1 MLSQQEARNL
11 IDRITG
17 YAKLPGC
24 EIGLNWEENASI
36 RFANNG
42 ITTSGY
48 TLTQNISITSTTED
62 KRRGIAVVNE
72 VTPEALKAGV
82 EQAEALAMISRPDPE
97 DVDPLGPQKYPDLM
111 NYDAFTGSA
120 RNDVM
125 IPHVR
130 AIIARS
136 RESKLVAAG
145 FIQRSARAV
154 AVGNK
159 AGLFGYHTGTDS
171 GLSTTMRNPAGTSS
185 GWASATSV
193 NLKDIDGAMV
203 GRIAAEKCLRGAG
216 LKKKLDPGKY
226 TVILEP
232 SGVSDLVAFL
242 GFGMGARQA
251 EQGQS
256 FMSKDGGGT
265 HLGEKLFPD
274 FITLR
279 SDPTNPKLP
288 ALPWSGGGGFGGG
301 FGGASPSLVPSDR
314 ITWIDQGVVRN
325 LSYDRYWAAK
335 AGKAPTPSPA
345 NLVLDGQENTLD
357 DLIRSTER
365 GLLITRLWYI
375 RFLQQKTLQL
385 TGLTRDGVFLVENG
399 KVTDPVT
406 NFRWNESP
414 VRVLQNAKRMSRS
427 ARALG
432 SEGGSVIAPA
442 MVVDNFNLASVSD
455 AV

>member
-1 MLSQQEARNL
+1 MLSQHEARNL
-11 IDRITG
+11 IDQVTG

-24 EIGLNWEENASI
+24 EVSLNWEESASI

-48 TLTQNISITSTTED
+48 TLTQNVSITSTTED
-62 KRRGIAVVNE
+62 KRRASAVVNE
-72 VTPEALKAGV
+72 LTSESLKGGV
-82 EQAEALAMISRPDPE
+82 EQAEALAAISRPDPE
-97 DVDPLGPQKYPDLM
+97 DVDPLGPQKYPELV

-130 AIIARS
+130 SIIDSAR
-136 RESKLVAAG
+136 EKKLVAAG

-159 AGLFGYHTGTDS
+159 AGLFGYHTVTDS
-171 GLSTTMRNPAGTSS
+171 GLSATMRNPAGTSS

-193 NLKDIDGAMV
+193 SLKDIDGAAV
-203 GRIAAEKCLRGAG
+203 GRIAAEKCVRGSG
-216 LKKKLDPGKY
+216 TKRKLDPGKY
-226 TVILEP
+226 TVILEA
-232 SGVSDLVAFL
+232 SGAGDLVDFL

-256 FMSKDGGGT
+256 FLSKDGGGT
-265 HLGEKLFPD
+265 HLGDKLFPE

-279 SDPTNPKLP
+279 SDPMNPKMP

-301 FGGASPSLVPSDR
+301 FGGGGSSLVPSDR
-314 ITWIDQGVVRN
+314 ITWIENGVVRN
-325 LSYDRYWAAK
+325 LSYDRYWALK
-335 AGKAPTPSPA
+335 AGKAATPSA
-345 NLVLDGQENTLD
+345 SNLVLDGQENTID
-357 DLIRSTER
+357 DLIKSTDR

-375 RFLQQKTLQL
+375 RVLQPKTLQL

-414 VRVLQNAKRMSRS
+414 VRVLQNTTKMTRS

-432 SEGGSVIAPA
+432 SEGGSMIAPA
-442 MVVDNFNLASVSD
+442 MVVQDFNLASISD